1 MKKFLLIVFL
11 LALFLIPTSSI
22 ARTNVFLNF
31 GLGIPAPVYLAPSPV
46 YIAPPPYFVPQPV
59 IVQPAPVIISPYGP
73 HFKHRIKHHELD
85 FDDYYEY
92 DD

>member
-11 LALFLIPTSSI
+11 LAPFLIPTSSI

-46 YIAPPPYFVPQPV
+46 YVAPPPYFVPQPV
-59 IVQPAPVIISPYGP
+59 IVQPAPVIITPYWP
-73 HFKHRIKHHELD
+73 YYKHRKHHEID
-85 FDDYYEY
+85 FEDYYDS